1 MKLTEQKL
9 REIIRAELIA
19 EASLSKIHKA
29 AKKGSYPVTLVV
41 ISSGMVVKQELVG
54 TPAIVPAAF
63 NVLQKE
69 YPNAIISIESRT
81 GETLFSE
88 SKTNESE
95 LRHQLAGDSAEDIAN
110 ILKQYGVKGILKQP
124 NSSVTYFQLNN
135 KKQGTKVLAML
146 KKTFGLEAQID
157 NWMYSPTPAVKFDN
171 DQMLES
177 KTFEAVDSNNFD
189 IILKL
194 RGESADLDEELES
207 LLANMKD
214 VRSNMEDEGEGG
226 DVASYGKELNKLE
239 AKYNATKTKLNKV
252 NTKIDKIDQF

>member
-29 AKKGSYPVTLVV
+29 AKKGSYPVTIVV
-41 ISSGMVVKQELVG
+41 ISNGMVVKQELVG

-63 NVLQKE
+63 NVIQKE

-88 SKTNESE
+88 SKT
-95 LRHQLAGDSAEDIAN
+95 
-110 ILKQYGVKGILKQP
+110 
-124 NSSVTYFQLNN
+124 
-135 KKQGTKVLAML
+135 
-146 KKTFGLEAQID
+146 
-157 NWMYSPTPAVKFDN
+157 
-171 DQMLES
+171 
-177 KTFEAVDSNNFD
+177 FEAVDSNNFD
-189 IILKL
+189 NILKL

-207 LLANMKD
+207 LLTNMKD

-226 DVASYGKELNKLE
+226 DVAEYGKELNKLE